1 MNPQFQKGGP
11 PGALYSCS
19 DKGWITED
27 LFVQYLKHFQL
38 FVKASLEDPV
48 LLVMDSYSTHS
59 TLQAYEF
66 CKENGTI
73 LLYKIQRLDV
83 TFY

>member
-1 MNPQFQKGGP
+1 MFIYGRKRMNPKLQKGGP

-27 LFVQYLKHFQL
+27 LFVWYLQHFQQ
-38 FVKASLEDPV
+38 FVKANLEDPV
-48 LLVMDSYSTHS
+48 LLITDNHLTHS

-66 CKENGTI
+66 CKANGII
-73 LLYKIQRLDV
+73 L
-83 TFY
+83 